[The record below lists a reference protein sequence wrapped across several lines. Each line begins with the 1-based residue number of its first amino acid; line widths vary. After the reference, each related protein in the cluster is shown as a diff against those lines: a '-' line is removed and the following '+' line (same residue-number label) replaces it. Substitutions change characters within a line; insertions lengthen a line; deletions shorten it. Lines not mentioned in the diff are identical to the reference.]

1 MQDHLSEYK
10 DGLGQSDRLLHM
22 LLPDSV
28 SIDARDPAAFIQ
40 RAVRLAEQFNY
51 YNTDNHI
58 EGDWKDFFLSDINI
72 LTLFVAGWDLSTHSR
87 AYETLLSDIRL
98 TTSGDDTLPDK
109 YREFTDTIAG
119 LTESLTSLLQRVEKM
134 NIPSHIRGKIDEIM
148 QKVVAIRPQ
157 LRTQE
162 PLSPQSI
169 TTLHKVFSDI
179 LIQCS
184 RLQEITTY
192 FSQHNEWLTRQ
203 YTPHLGLFLTFL
215 RLYSYLQEEINQ
227 LTKKHLVLYFRDV
240 LGIAAAG
247 EIPDK
252 VHLLFAL
259 NNNTGYTR
267 LSAKEE
273 MLAEIP
279 GREEPLRYRLT
290 EDAVVTKTGTSALRT
305 LFVSNSAVFPDDD
318 TGDSPVTNAQVYQAD
333 ILCPS
338 PGDLLKG
345 ATPIPWALFGEDQ
358 DELSSS
364 GRSMK
369 DTDIGLL
376 LASPIFYL
384 TEGHRKINL
393 TFYLEPSSFKA
404 LSDYIGKFAAASL
417 KTALSVENE
426 ILTRAFNIDFTAAD
440 GWSPV
445 ERHTTRMRAD
455 NVLEVLIELG
465 ADVKPLAVY
474 KPGIHGPDND
484 TAFPAFRLLINND
497 APHNAFSFLRG
508 LQIQRIHLKT
518 QVQNFRQVRM
528 QNSIG
533 NLAVASA
540 FQPFGPQPAVG
551 SYLDIKNSNVFNH
564 YTTGLSVRLEWM
576 DLPKEPGGFTTWFA
590 GYNAGITDESFRVGI
605 GSLTSGVVQPTV
617 TQQQTFSL
625 YARNT
630 DDGSNGPASVTWIR
644 DIDIKKLTLS
654 NKPLLA
660 REEEES
666 NGFFRNGAI
675 RLELL
680 SPPEAFGHTL
690 FPRIFPEI
698 AMHNAR
704 LWNRKLPLPN
714 QPYTPKA
721 KSVSINYTLEHAEAF
736 RDIQD
741 IGGSGEGL
749 HLIHQYP
756 FGYKKIYP
764 GGDARAISL
773 LPDFG
778 TGGHLHIGLNDVTAG
793 EELSLLFQLEEKNFH
808 HTFHD
813 AGDIVWSYLVDND
826 WVTMGPDSILSDAT
840 HRFISTGIIRLKMP
854 SIISLQHTILPNG
867 LFWIRV
873 SAGEATDL
881 RTKVIS
887 IFPHAGLAERV
898 PDQEQLLQDRGFVL
912 PSGTIKTFVRKIQEL
927 DQVWQPFPSF
937 GGTPAEKD
945 VAYYTRISERL
956 RHKQRPL
963 TSLDIEQLV
972 LEQFPSIAVVKCFG
986 TTYRRPSVYPGV
998 DIQVILI
1005 PKEIAD
1011 GSSYTDQPRADLAT
1025 LFAVKNYLAGFTSPF
1040 INIEIGNP
1048 VYEKVKIACRIRLKD
1063 RIVADAG
1070 SGYYLQQLHEDIRGW
1085 LCPWIYSPD
1094 STVKIGTRIYIPEL
1108 MTYIKRRPYIEEVSG
1123 FSVVHFF
1130 NIKDPVTGAL
1140 KSALLDTA
1148 VTPVPYIQGSVP
1160 EAVLVPSEQHLISLQ
1175 TNDDYIEPSPK
1186 GIGDF
1191 QVGDELLIYR
1201 SGYHKEEGYDEAPVS
1216 WTSPEEYFNLTFVN
1230 PINK

>member
-10 DGLGQSDRLLHM
+10 DGLGQSDRLLPM
-22 LLPDSV
+22 LLPGNI
-28 SIDARDPAAFIQ
+28 SIDARDTAAFIQ
-40 RAVRLAEQFNY
+40 QAVRLSKQFNY

-58 EGDWKDFFLSDINI
+58 EGDWQDFFLSDINI
-72 LTLFVAGWDLSTHSR
+72 LALFVSGWDLSTHSK
-87 AYETLLSDIRL
+87 AYETILSDIRV
-98 TTSGDDTLPDK
+98 TTSGDETLPDK
-109 YREFTDTIAG
+109 YQEFTDTIAG
-119 LTESLTSLLQRVEKM
+119 LTEALAGLLQKVVRM
-134 NIPSHIRGKIDEIM
+134 NIPSHIRGRIDEIM
-148 QKVVAIRPQ
+148 QKVAAIRPQ
-157 LRTQE
+157 LRARD

-169 TTLHKVFSDI
+169 TALHKVFSDV

-184 RLQEITTY
+184 RLQEVTTY
-192 FSQHNEWLTRQ
+192 FSQHNEWLSRQ

-215 RLYSYLQEEINQ
+215 RLYGYLQEEINQ
-227 LTKKHLVLYFRDV
+227 LTKKHLDLYYRDV
-240 LGIAAAG
+240 LSIAAG
-247 EIPDK
+247 NEIPDK

-259 NNNTGYTR
+259 NSNNGYVR
-267 LSAKEE
+267 VPAGEE

-279 GREEPLRYRLT
+279 GREEPLRYRMT
-290 EDAVVTKTGTSALRT
+290 ADAVVTKTGTSALKT
-305 LFVSNSAVFPDDD
+305 LFVSSRAVFPDDE
-318 TGDSPVTNAQVYQAD
+318 TGDSLVTNAQVYQGD
-333 ILCPS
+333 IACPS
-338 PGDLLKG
+338 PGELLKG
-345 ATPIPWALFGEDQ
+345 NAPIPWPLFGEAQ
-358 DELSSS
+358 DELAASA
-364 GRSMK
+364 RNMK

-384 TEGHRKINL
+384 TEGHRKVHL
-393 TFYLEPSSFKA
+393 TFYLEPSSFKS
-404 LSDYIGKFAAASL
+404 LSDYIARFAAASL

-426 ILTRAFNIDFTAAD
+426 ILTRAFNIDFTTAD

-445 ERHTTRMRAD
+445 ERHTTRILED
-455 NVLEVLIELG
+455 NVLEVLIELS
-465 ADVKPLAVY
+465 AAAKPLAIY
-474 KPGIHGPDND
+474 QPGIHGPDHD
-484 TAFPAFRLLINND
+484 TAFPAFRLLINNG

-508 LQIQRIHLKT
+508 LLVQRIHLKA

-551 SYLDIKNSNVFNH
+551 SYLDIKNSNIFNH
-564 YTTGLSVRLEWM
+564 YTTDLCVRLEWM

-605 GSLTSGVVQPTV
+605 GALESGAVRPSV
-617 TQQQTFSL
+617 TQQQTFPL
-625 YARNT
+625 YASNT
-630 DDGSNGPASVTWIR
+630 DDGSNGPAPVTWIKG
-644 DIDIKKLTLS
+644 IDIKRLSLS

-660 REEEES
+660 REEEEP

-714 QPYTPKA
+714 QPYTPRA

-741 IGGSGEGL
+741 AGGSGEGL

-764 GGDARAISL
+764 DGDARTISL
-773 LPDFG
+773 LPYFD
-778 TGGHLHIGLNDVTAG
+778 TGGHLHIGLDDVAAG

-854 SIISLQHTILPNG
+854 AIISLQHTILPGG

-887 IFPHAGLAERV
+887 IFPQAGLAERV
-898 PDQEQLLQDRGFVL
+898 PDQDQLQQDRGFVL
-912 PSGTIKTFVRKIQEL
+912 PSGTIKTFVRKIQGL
-927 DQVWQPFPSF
+927 DQMWQPFLSF

-945 VAYYTRISERL
+945 GAYYTRISERL

-963 TSLDIEQLV
+963 TSIDIEQLV
-972 LEQFPSIAVVKCFG
+972 LEKFPSIAVVKCFG

-998 DIQVILI
+998 DMQVILI
-1005 PKEIAD
+1005 PKESAS
-1011 GSSYTDQPRADLAT
+1011 GSSYADQPRADLAT

-1048 VYEKVKIACRIRLKD
+1048 VYEKVKIAGRIRLKD
-1063 RIVADAG
+1063 HITSDAG
-1070 SGYYLQQLHEDIRGW
+1070 SGYYLQRLHEDIRGW

-1094 STVKIGTRIYIPEL
+1094 SSVRIGTRIYIPEL

-1123 FSVVHFF
+1123 FSVIHFF

-1140 KSALLDTA
+1140 KGVLLDSA

-1160 EAVLVPSEQHLISLQ
+1160 EAVLVPSDQHLISLLEK
-1175 TNDDYIEPSPK
+1175 DDYIEPSSK

-1191 QVGDELLIYR
+1191 QIGDELLISR
-1201 SGYHKEEGYDEAPVS
+1201 PGSRREEGYDEAPIS

-1230 PINK
+1230 PINR